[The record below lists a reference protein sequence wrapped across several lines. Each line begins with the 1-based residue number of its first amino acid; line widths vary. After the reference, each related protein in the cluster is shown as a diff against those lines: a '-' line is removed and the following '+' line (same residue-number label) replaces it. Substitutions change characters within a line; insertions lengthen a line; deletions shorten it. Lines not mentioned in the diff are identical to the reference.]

1 MDAVGVK
8 TLLQTVLDFDKCD
21 IQVLLAAMTS
31 VWRGWGKGGRVGWG
45 EYDVMSEWVKSRDSG
60 WYKTIKVGRRYM

>member
-31 VWRGWGKGGRVGWG
+31 VCVCVCVEGRGGGWR
-45 EYDVMSEWVKSRDSG
+45 EYDVMSERGSLRIAGGVRQ
-60 WYKTIKVGRRYM
+60 